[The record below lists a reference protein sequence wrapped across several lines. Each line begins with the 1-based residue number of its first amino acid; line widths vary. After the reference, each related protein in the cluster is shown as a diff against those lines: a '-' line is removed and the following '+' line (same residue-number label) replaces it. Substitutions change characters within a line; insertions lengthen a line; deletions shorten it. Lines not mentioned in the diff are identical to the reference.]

1 MRISELSR
9 RSGVPVG
16 TVKYYLREGLLPPG
30 EVTSAT
36 QSRYGEG
43 HVARLALVRAL
54 LDAGGLSVARA
65 RHVLTA
71 VDDDATSVHDALG
84 VACGE
89 LPHGGHDAPDP
100 APARAHLARWGWRVE
115 ESSPALA
122 QLAAALGALEDA
134 GFPTTDG
141 LLDRYARAAGELAV
155 QDVAEVPTTSR
166 AEAVRFVVV
175 GTLLLEPVLVALR
188 RLAQED
194 ASVTRFGPGGRGT
207 EA

>member
-1 MRISELSR
+1 MRISELAR
-9 RSGVPVG
+9 RAGVPVA

-30 EVTSAT
+30 EATSAT
-36 QSRYGEG
+36 QARYGEE

-54 LDAGGLSVARA
+54 LGPGGLSVARA
-65 RHVLTA
+65 RHVLAT

-89 LPHGGHDAPDP
+89 LPGAEPDRP
-100 APARAHLARWGWRVE
+100 DTVLAQQLVRHWGWRVQPC
-115 ESSPALA
+115 SPALRMLA
-122 QLAAALGALEDA
+122 VALAALQDA
-134 GFPTTDG
+134 GFDTTDA
-141 LLDRYARAAGELAV
+141 LLDRYARAAGELGA

-194 ASVTRFGPGGRGT
+194 ASERRFGP
-207 EA
+207 AD